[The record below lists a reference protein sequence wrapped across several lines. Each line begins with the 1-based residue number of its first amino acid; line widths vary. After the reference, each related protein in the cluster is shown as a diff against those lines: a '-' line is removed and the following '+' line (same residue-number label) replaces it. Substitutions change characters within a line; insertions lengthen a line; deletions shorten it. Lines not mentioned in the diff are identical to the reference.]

1 MPPNPLKRDSSNISI
16 SFPRFIFFFNTF
28 KILTNKSFNV
38 RDKLI
43 CTRCTITFYTFTKLK
58 QRHESRKR
66 KQFIPISFI
75 FKYIVSS

>member
-43 CTRCTITFYTFTKLK
+43 CTLYNHFLHFL
-58 QRHESRKR
+58 QN
-66 KQFIPISFI
+66 
-75 FKYIVSS
+75 

>member
-43 CTRCTITFYTFTKLK
+43 CTLYNHFLHIYKIKTKARVA
-58 QRHESRKR
+58 QT
-66 KQFIPISFI
+66 
-75 FKYIVSS
+75 